1 MSPSLAVIILNYRR
15 PQNIGAIVN
24 TARAAL
30 PDAPIFILDQADQP
44 GLRERTDIAWDE
56 VWFQRAQMNRGAGVR
71 IALAA
76 QLPFEHWLAIDDD
89 TFLTADQMRGLVE
102 RLRAEPDRAHGIAGQ
117 RIELNG
123 TVVDFRNGMREMD
136 AAMSTLNLV
145 YAFSRGQAQ
154 AAIALSARLGFAT
167 WDDIGPIDD
176 FLLSCASS
184 KPPLCHNLGAVDL
197 CETSNEPD
205 IALWQTSGFYGQRV
219 EIARK
224 LMSAQAIAVFSPL
237 SYRAADG

>member
-15 PQNIGAIVN
+15 PQNIGAIVD

-30 PDAPIFILDQADQP
+30 PDAPIFVLDQADQP
-44 GLRERTDIAWDE
+44 GLRERTDVAWDE
-56 VWFQRAQMNRGAGVR
+56 VWFQRAQMNRGPGVR

-76 QLPFEHWLAIDDD
+76 QLPFDHWLAIDDD
-89 TFLTADQMRGLVE
+89 TFLTAGQIRSLVE
-102 RLRAEPDRAHGIAGQ
+102 RFRAEPDRAHGISGQ

-123 TVVDFRNGMREMD
+123 TVVDFRNAMREMD

-145 YAFSRGQAQ
+145 YAFSRSQAQ
-154 AAIALSARLGFAT
+154 AAMALSDRLGFAA

-176 FLLSCASS
+176 FLLSCASP
-184 KPPLCHNLGAVDL
+184 KPPLCHNLGAVAI
-197 CETSNEPD
+197 CETSNEPG
-205 IALWQTSGFYGQRV
+205 IALWQSGGFYRQRV

-224 LMSAQAIAVFSPL
+224 LMTAQAIAVFSPL
-237 SYRAADG
+237 VYRAEDG